1 LLICRLATDA
11 VPVAKLVD
19 SKRAIVHRYALVCAL
34 LR

>member
-19 SKRAIVHRYALVCAL
+19 SKSPLVHG
-34 LR
+34 